1 MFLILVK
8 MTPDLLKVAEFKVI
22 RSWTVTDI
30 WFSVSLHLSL
40 TLPPLSCSELDL
52 FENRGIIFGLLI
64 LSFSMLGQS
73 RW

>member
-22 RSWTVTDI
+22 RSWTFTDI

-40 TLPPLSCSELDL
+40 TRPPPSCSEMDL
-52 FENRGIIFGLLI
+52 FENERYHILTPNTFLLDV
-64 LSFSMLGQS
+64 GPE
-73 RW
+73 